1 MFALVSSNDLELVLL
16 RPTIDVKLRPVEAC
30 ATSDAPIVAPQPFTP
45 AEFLDMNVLLKDLH
59 S

>member
-16 RPTIDVKLRPVEAC
+16 RPTIDVRLRPAEAH
-30 ATSDAPIVAPQPFTP
+30 ATSDAPIVAPQPFAP
-45 AEFLDMNVLLKDLH
+45 AEFLDINVPLKDLH